1 VPLIQERKQSSTVC
15 EQLDGLQKNEIEN
28 MVLQE
33 EEKDIKDSLQKAI
46 DASMERPPSG
56 TTIVDRPS
64 LLDLLIP
71 HQRCIS

>member
-15 EQLDGLQKNEIEN
+15 EQLNEIEN

-56 TTIVDRPS
+56 TTIVDQPS